1 MKIMRTTAIAIS
13 TLLAFAASAQG
24 TIDNT
29 FTVGAGASAGVVS
42 SVMQNDGKVVISGA
56 FVTYNGTAR
65 NRIARVLRDGSLDA
79 TFTPGSGANNN
90 VNHVV
95 LAPGGD
101 MYIGGLFTSYDGTG
115 RNRIARLNSDGS
127 LDAGFAPGT
136 GFNNAVIRLAVQSDG
151 KVIAVGDFTSYNGTA
166 CNRIARLNPDGSL
179 DGTFTPGTAANSRIT
194 SVVVQSDN
202 KILIGGYFNDY
213 NGTLVVALARLNSNG
228 TLDTGYNAG
237 GAGPDN
243 SVEVIELQPDGKA
256 LVGGTFATYNGI
268 ARSRIF
274 RANTNGSLDTGFN
287 PGTGGNAGS
296 IVLAFAQQSDG
307 AVIVGGTFTTFD
319 GVTHNRICRLGSNGA
334 VDATWTSGATNFVY
348 TLCWIPEGKVV
359 VGGIFGNI
367 AAASRTRLA
376 RLNALCKDNVNMV
389 VKTDGAGSET
399 TWQLRPY
406 GYTYAAYSGSGLPDN
421 ATTSASGCL
430 ADGCYELIVQDG
442 GSNGITNGGYLLKSQ
457 NGKRIIDD
465 SLNFSSGALSQI
477 SGAQG
482 GPVNFCIPISAQTPI
497 YTSRDK
503 VDWINNKYIV
513 SSEDAAVSQV
523 WTDFGSGSPERATS
537 GYDFWFYNPNGGY
550 SYVRSR
556 RHSTSDGFAP
566 ANATRACHMKI
577 NNWAVANQI
586 PANTLMNVRIRPV
599 VIGTAGAWGP
609 AHRFKIDALRASCPL
624 TKLMD
629 VPGNPYLSCGENRV
643 FGPGNYVHA
652 RPVQGANKYQFRF
665 QIPAESFSVTRTS
678 NNYFVQLNWGVNPLQ
693 AGKTYQVDVRASFD
707 GGTTWCSDFIPPA
720 LDPWG
725 DVCLLTIVSSLQG
738 GGQRMDMED
747 EEVMVEEPTS
757 IRAWPNP
764 NAGDLLNLHIAG
776 IDQAVD
782 QLSITVLDA
791 MGRIVHQEQ
800 ATVFAPLW
808 NGAVAFDAPLPAG
821 AYVVQVTAGEQR
833 WVERWVVGE

>member
-1 MKIMRTTAIAIS
+1 MERTRTTIIAIS
-13 TLLAFAASAQG
+13 ALISFNASAQG
-24 TIDNT
+24 TFDNT
-29 FTVGAGASAGVVS
+29 FAVGTGPSARVIT
-42 SVMQNDGKVVISGA
+42 SVMQNDGKMVIGGA

-65 NRIARVLRDGSLDA
+65 NRVARVLRDGSLDA
-79 TFTPGSGANNN
+79 TFTPGAGANNS
-90 VNHVV
+90 VNSVA
-95 LAPGGD
+95 LASGGD
-101 MYIGGLFTSYDGTG
+101 VYLGGAFTSYDGTG
-115 RNRIARLNSDGS
+115 RNRMVRINSDGS

-136 GFNNAVIRLAVQSDG
+136 GFNASVIRVAVQPDG
-151 KVIAVGDFTSYNGTA
+151 KVIAVGDFTSYNGTGR
-166 CNRIARLNPDGSL
+166 NRVARLNADGSL
-179 DGTFTPGTAANSRIT
+179 DASFNPGTGANFLVT
-194 SVVVQSDN
+194 SLALQSDG
-202 KILIGGYFNDY
+202 KILIGGYFNNY
-213 NGTLVVALARLNSNG
+213 NGTVVVALARLNSNG
-228 TLDTGYNAG
+228 TLDTGYNSG
-237 GAGPDN
+237 GAGPNN
-243 SVEVIELQPDGKA
+243 SVQVVELQPDGKA
-256 LVGGTFATYNGI
+256 LVGGDFTTYNGTG
-268 ARSRIF
+268 RNRIL
-274 RANTNGSLDTGFN
+274 RTNTDGSLDTGFN
-287 PGTGGNAGS
+287 PGTGANS
-296 IVLAFAQQSDG
+296 FVLAFAQQSDG
-307 AVIVGGTFTTFD
+307 AILLGGNFTTFD
-319 GVTHNRICRLGSNGA
+319 GVAHNRICRVGSNGA
-334 VDATWTSGATNFVY
+334 VDAIWTSVANNDVN
-348 TLCWIPEGKVV
+348 TLCWIPEGKLV
-359 VGGIFGNI
+359 VGGIFTTIAGN
-367 AAASRTRLA
+367 ASNRLA

-406 GYTYAAYSGSGLPDN
+406 GYAYAAYSGSGLPSN

-503 VDWINNKYIV
+503 VDWINNQYIV

-586 PANTLMNVRIRPV
+586 PANTLMNVRIRSV

-629 VPGNPYLSCGENRV
+629 VPGNAYLSCGENRV

-678 NNYFVQLNWGVNPLQ
+678 NNYFVLLNWAVNPLQ

-707 GGTTWCSDFIPPA
+707 GGATWCSDFIPPA

-738 GGQRMDMED
+738 GGQRMYMED
-747 EEVMVEEPTS
+747 EEVMDEEPTS

-764 NAGDLLNLHIAG
+764 NAGDMLNLRIAG
-776 IDQAVD
+776 IDVAVD

-791 MGRIVHQEQ
+791 MGRMVHQEQ

-808 NGAVAFDAPLPAG
+808 NGTIAFDAPLPAG